1 MDDSQ
6 SLLARV
12 TRDGIVETAVKESVD
27 FIVRLGERPDVGR
40 NIYKQVFP
48 KSKDKA
54 KEKTDSFS
62 SVVRYCQRLQQ
73 SNYKLCFAYKPGKDA
88 GGFGRL
94 YAQTR
99 QNFVPTSQQM
109 MRASVRQF
117 LQTYQHC
124 RDETLEQARER
135 HDDWAVRRGVRR
147 HSTSHKENT
156 SQSHDGKHGERA
168 SEVRS
173 ILTTTIH

>member
-1 MDDSQ
+1 MSQDDSQ

-62 SVVRYCQRLQQ
+62 
-73 SNYKLCFAYKPGKDA
+73 
-88 GGFGRL
+88 
-94 YAQTR
+94 
-99 QNFVPTSQQM
+99 
-109 MRASVRQF
+109 F
-117 LQTYQHC
+117 L
-124 RDETLEQARER
+124 EL
-135 HDDWAVRRGVRR
+135 
-147 HSTSHKENT
+147 
-156 SQSHDGKHGERA
+156 
-168 SEVRS
+168 
-173 ILTTTIH
+173 ILTKEIYLPILMFIVLIVLSIILKKKFFNV